1 MSASARSAEMRFAAL
16 GGCLVPAD
24 DPRVIALGD
33 GFQVGRGLF
42 ETIRVAGGRLVFFA
56 DHYRRLQGS
65 AKTLALGEITSEGTL
80 RRLCERL
87 LEANALAEGALK
99 VVVFADSGGMG
110 EYVTTRP
117 LPYADEH
124 YRNGFRLLTVADARV
139 TGRPA
144 HKSTDYGK
152 QKHAREKARASG
164 ADEALFVTPVGEVL
178 EGAAT
183 NLFVVKHGRLITP
196 RLESGIL
203 PGVARARVLA
213 GAKDLGLGATEET
226 VSRALLDEADEVF
239 VTNAL
244 LGVMPVRQVDARLYD
259 VSRYSVA
266 PRLTEA
272 YRRWMLTEA

>member
-1 MSASARSAEMRFAAL
+1 MSASARSAETRFAAL
-16 GGCLVPAD
+16 GGSLVPAG
-24 DPRVIALGD
+24 DPRVVALGD
-33 GFQVGRGLF
+33 GFLVGRGLF

-56 DHYRRLQGS
+56 DHYRRLEGS
-65 AKTLALGEITSEGTL
+65 AMALALGKITSENPL

-87 LEANALAEGALK
+87 LQANAVGEGALK
-99 VVVFADSGGMG
+99 VVVFADAAGVG

-117 LPYADEH
+117 LAYADEH
-124 YRNGFRLLTVADARV
+124 YCNGFRLLTVPDAREA
-139 TGRPA
+139 GRPA

-152 QKHAREKARASG
+152 QKNARETARASG
-164 ADEALFVTPVGEVL
+164 ADEALFVTPDGEVL

-226 VSRALLDEADEVF
+226 VSRALLAQADEVF

-259 VSRYSVA
+259 CNRYSVV
-266 PRLTEA
+266 PRLTAA
-272 YRRWMLTEA
+272 YRQWMLTEA

>member
-1 MSASARSAEMRFAAL
+1 MSESARSAETRFAAL
-16 GGCLVPAD
+16 GGCLVRAD
-24 DPRVIALGD
+24 DPRVSALGD

-56 DHYRRLQGS
+56 DHYRRLQAS
-65 AKTLALGEITSEGTL
+65 AEVLALGKITSEELL
-80 RRLCERL
+80 RRLCEQL
-87 LEANALAEGALK
+87 LEANTVVEGALK
-99 VVVFADSGGMG
+99 VVVFADAGGVG

-124 YRNGFRLLTVADARV
+124 YRTGFRLMTVLDVREA
-139 TGRPA
+139 GRPA

-152 QKHAREKARASG
+152 QKNAREKARASG
-164 ADEALFVTPVGEVL
+164 ADEALFVTPDGEVL

-183 NLFVVKHGRLITP
+183 NLFAVKHGRLITP

-226 VSRALLDEADEVF
+226 VSRALLDGAEEVF

-266 PRLTEA
+266 PALSAA